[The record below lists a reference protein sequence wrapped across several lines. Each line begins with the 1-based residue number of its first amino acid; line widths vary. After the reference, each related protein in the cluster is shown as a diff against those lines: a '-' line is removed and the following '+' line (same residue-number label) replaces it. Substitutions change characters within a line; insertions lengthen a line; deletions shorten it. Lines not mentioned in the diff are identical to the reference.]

1 MLVRCRQKSLV
12 PLIEKGSCE
21 DPNDSEMLDR
31 WANLLASASLKIA
44 VQPRF
49 VGILGELAGSQA
61 QCIEHIAFND
71 FERFAYPG
79 RDFESSY
86 LEYGEHDS
94 ARECERSI
102 QTALKQHKDPSR
114 TIDRLVTRLTR
125 PGLFLELAMIHDSD
139 NDDWYSYD
147 SVHETGVRRESDF
160 SVLESLGLVRRVI
173 IKFEAALKSSK
184 RRKLSV
190 FICYY

>member
-1 MLVRCRQKSLV
+1 MNSPDPPKLPVTVDIAARAEAKLEVKAEVPAESTGRLLDALTDIIRPFSESRGLRADTLRLQREEVAIQIAQLAQNELPSEKGNVGPVPTKILV

-94 ARECERSI
+94 
-102 QTALKQHKDPSR
+102 
-114 TIDRLVTRLTR
+114 
-125 PGLFLELAMIHDSD
+125 
-139 NDDWYSYD
+139 
-147 SVHETGVRRESDF
+147 
-160 SVLESLGLVRRVI
+160 
-173 IKFEAALKSSK
+173 
-184 RRKLSV
+184 
-190 FICYY
+190 